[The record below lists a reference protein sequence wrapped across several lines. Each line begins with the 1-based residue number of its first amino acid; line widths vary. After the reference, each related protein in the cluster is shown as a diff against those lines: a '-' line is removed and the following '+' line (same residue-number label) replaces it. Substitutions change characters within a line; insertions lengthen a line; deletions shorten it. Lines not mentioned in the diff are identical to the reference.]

1 MLRHP
6 VNKVSYRS
14 LIAEPSTY
22 LFMGFSALIVS
33 LFMVL
38 TGVGKAQS
46 GDLFAGDD
54 RILIVSNKVAP
65 RYPLPVR
72 YVDRINEAQLA
83 GVERAVAIN
92 FVPATMNG
100 ERKRIAAMAADPAGL
115 LRTNTDLVVLGSM
128 GQSWIDDR
136 NSVLVGRDFAE
147 REGLRVGDTIAVSS
161 PVLRVA
167 GGEGT
172 LKLRIRGLY
181 SVRNDA
187 YPATGVLMHDKL
199 IRPDGQLTVAQGASA
214 ILVLL
219 RDRVDAPTVSR
230 EIDALHESAPVG
242 TRTTLREQFV
252 ETFNSQGAG
261 VSALLRM
268 YGFGGIAAGL
278 MLLLTFCYFNAQR
291 MGLEMRRFEEIGFS
305 RAGIVMRAATSM
317 TLVILAG
324 ALGGL
329 GLTLLVSTLF
339 DVAIRRSF
347 PYFSPSLEA
356 GVLMLPEVVASTF
369 LLSALALTV
378 VLVMRARAHS
388 PEDTK

>member
-14 LIAEPSTY
+14 LIAESSTY

-38 TGVGKAQS
+38 NGIGKAQS
-46 GDLFAGDD
+46 GDLFAADD

-72 YVDRINEAQLA
+72 YVDRINQAKLP

-100 ERKRIAAMAADPAGL
+100 ERKRIAAMAADPADL
-115 LRTNTDLVVLGSM
+115 LRTNTDLVVLGGM

-147 REGLRVGDTIAVSS
+147 REGLRIGDTVAVSS

-172 LKLRIRGLY
+172 LKLRVRGLY

-187 YPATGVLMHDKL
+187 YPAMGVLMHDKL

-219 RDRVDAPTVSR
+219 RDRGDAAATSR
-230 EIDALHESAPVG
+230 EIDALHKNAPVG

-261 VSALLRM
+261 ITALLRM

-278 MLLLTFCYFNAQR
+278 MLLLTFCYFNAHR
-291 MGLEMRRFEEIGFS
+291 LGMEMRRFEEIGFS
-305 RAGIVMRAATSM
+305 RPGIVMRAAASM
-317 TLVILAG
+317 TLVIIAG
-324 ALGGL
+324 AVAGL

-347 PYFSPSLEA
+347 PYFSASVEA
-356 GVLMLPEVVASTF
+356 GLLMLPGVAASTY
-369 LLSALALTV
+369 LVSALALTAV
-378 VLVMRARAHS
+378 FAMQGRTQS
-388 PEDTK
+388 PEATR